1 MYFFV
6 SKGSTFPYGRP
17 VPLKTIFWI
26 MRCSTLVLAILII
39 CSSILI
45 AAESKSQDIRQTRI
59 SLGLS
64 GKSLE
69 TALKEIERQTNFRF
83 GYKKTDISRFARIQL
98 PEANRTVASTLDL
111 LLSGT
116 GLTYQQK
123 DHYVFIL
130 PAPMPAPAPVKA
142 ETQELMVKGTVTS
155 AKGEKLPGVTI
166 RLKGFPGGT
175 NTDQEGRFSIRV
187 PNEHSI
193 LVFSFIGYISKE
205 VAVAGRTSI
214 SVQLEESSTA
224 LGEIV
229 VVGYGT
235 QLKVNTISSVSAVKG
250 KDFAQKPV
258 VNLTN
263 NLVGRMPGLIAD
275 QGSGELG
282 LDGSRIRIRG
292 TSTIGNA
299 NPLMVVDGIYRDF
312 SRLDP
317 ATIESVTILKDAAA
331 VAPYGLAGANG
342 VILVTTKKGKTGLPT
357 LTYNGYVGF
366 QNPTRMPRMVNS
378 YQYALLSNEAN
389 RNDGFNAAFTADQI
403 AGYKKTVDGAA
414 DADPDR
420 YPNSEGLRDVIQRN
434 AILTSHNM
442 QLSGG
447 TEKVKYYAGL
457 GYTSQDGQF
466 TTTSLKKYNLLAN
479 LDVEATKTTRVSL
492 SISGWVENQ
501 RYSGYSDPGSGD
513 ANNRYASAG
522 GGIMY
527 QAFRTPP
534 TSAIYYS
541 NGLWGS
547 YITNSLVGTIEHSG
561 YARNEN
567 TQIMTTFTIEQQLP
581 FIKGLSVKGLVS
593 YDPYNTY
600 SKIWKTPI
608 PTYSVDFTT
617 TPYTYTKNFLGP
629 SKSTLNLST
638 SQNKAFT
645 YQGYLNYHNTFGKHD
660 VTFLGVLE
668 ARSQKYWDLSG
679 SRINYPID
687 IDELDRGGTAQ
698 GEVSNGGAS
707 SQERQ
712 VGYVYRLSYN
722 YDGKYLAEVSGRYD
736 GHYYF
741 APGRKYGFFPAFSL
755 GWNMAREN
763 FIKDNVSWINVLKLR
778 ASYGESGN
786 LAGGAFQYLTGYSI
800 YNNAAVMAG
809 SLTAGIYEVLQ
820 ANTAITWERAK
831 KSNVGMDIAFWNDKL
846 IIGADYFYEKRSNM
860 LVPPTVTVPAE
871 YGVGLTEQNAAI
883 MSNHGLEISLGTK
896 HTFSNGLQLDVSGN
910 FTYAQN
916 KLLQVFETD
925 ATYNNPNRRQTG
937 RSYGTQFGLKALGY
951 FKPSDFNSDGSLK
964 AEVAS
969 IPDAPVQPGDIR
981 YADLS
986 GSDGK
991 PDGIIDDNDQTVIG
1005 RPNGT
1010 PQMIF
1015 GLSPSLAWKGFDLNL
1030 LFQAAAQIS
1039 LPVGGNLVYPFDQQG
1054 SASALYYKDH
1064 WTPDNTDALYPRVST
1079 QPKYYNTRFSS
1090 WWLRDAAYIKL
1101 RSAELGYSMSHKLIR
1116 RAGIQQLRIYV
1127 AGQNLWTWTP
1137 NMKEMIDPEAR
1148 SSNGQY
1154 YFQQQT
1160 TSFGMNVTF

>member
-1 MYFFV
+1 MHFFV
-6 SKGSTFPYGRP
+6 CKGSTLPYECSI
-17 VPLKTIFWI
+17 PLKTTLWI
-26 MRCSTLVLAILII
+26 MRCSTLVMAILLIS
-39 CSSILI
+39 CNMLI
-45 AAESKSQDIRQTRI
+45 AAKTNGQDIRETSV
-59 SLGLS
+59 SLGIS

-69 TALKEIERQTNFRF
+69 TALKEIEQRTNFRF
-83 GYKKTDISRFARIQL
+83 GYRKTEISRFSRIQL
-98 PEANRTVASTLDL
+98 PAATRTVASTLDL

-123 DHYVFIL
+123 DHYVFIIPVPV
-130 PAPMPAPAPVKA
+130 PATAPHLEV
-142 ETQELMVKGTVTS
+142 QELTVTGTVTS
-155 AKGEKLPGVTI
+155 AKGEKLPGVSI
-166 RLKGFPGGT
+166 RLKGALNGT
-175 NTDQEGRFSIRV
+175 NTDPEGKFSIRV
-187 PNEHSI
+187 PNEESI
-193 LVFSFIGYISKE
+193 LVFSFIGYVTKE
-205 VAVAGRTSI
+205 IPVAGRTSI
-214 SVQLEESSTA
+214 DIQLEESSTA
-224 LGEIV
+224 LGEII

-235 QLKVNTISSVSAVKG
+235 QLKATSIAAVSTVKG
-250 KDFAQKPV
+250 RDFAQKPV
-258 VNLTN
+258 VNMTN

-275 QGSGELG
+275 QGSGEPG

-299 NPLMVVDGIYRDF
+299 NPLLVVDGIYRDF

-317 ATIESVTILKDAAA
+317 ATIESITILKDAAA

-342 VILVTTKKGKTGLPT
+342 VILVTTKKGKTGAPVLS
-357 LTYNGYVGF
+357 YNGYLGV

-378 YQYALLSNEAN
+378 YQYALLSNEAT
-389 RNDGFNAAFTADQI
+389 RNDNFNPAFTDAQI

-414 DADPDR
+414 DADRDR
-420 YPNSEGLRDVIQRN
+420 YPNSKGLRDVIQRN
-434 AILTSHNM
+434 ALLTNHNL

-447 TEKVKYYAGL
+447 TEKMKYFAAL
-457 GYTSQDGQF
+457 GYTSQEGQF
-466 TTTSLKKYNLLAN
+466 STTNLKKYNALAN
-479 LDVEATKTTRVSL
+479 LDIEATKNTRVSL

-501 RYSGYSDPGSGD
+501 HYSGYSDAGSGD

-541 NGLWGS
+541 NGFWGS
-547 YITNSLVGTIEHSG
+547 YITNSLVGTIAHSG
-561 YARNEN
+561 YSRNEN
-567 TQIMTTFTIEQQLP
+567 TQLMTTFSIEQQLP
-581 FIKGLSVKGLVS
+581 FIKGLSIKGVAS

-600 SKIWKTPI
+600 SKTWKTPI
-608 PTYSVDFTT
+608 LTYSADFTT
-617 TPYTYTKNFLGP
+617 TPYTFTPTNIGP
-629 SKSTLNLST
+629 SKPTLNLST

-668 ARSQKYWDLSG
+668 SRSQKYWDLSG
-679 SRINYPID
+679 GRINYPID

-698 GEVSNGGAS
+698 GELSNGGSS
-707 SQERQ
+707 SQQRQ
-712 VGYVYRLSYN
+712 IGYVYRLSYN

-741 APGRKYGFFPAFSL
+741 APGRKYGFFPSFSL

-763 FIKDNVSWINVLKLR
+763 FMKDNVAWVDVLKIR

-786 LAGGAFQYLTGYSI
+786 LAGGPFQYLTGYSI
-800 YNNAAVMAG
+800 YNNAAVLDGA
-809 SLTAGIYEVLQ
+809 LTAGINEVLQ
-820 ANTAITWERAK
+820 ANTFITWERAK
-831 KSNVGMDIAFWNDKL
+831 KINVGIDAALWKGKL
-846 IIGADYFYEKRSNM
+846 NITADYFYEKRSNM

-883 MSNHGLEISLGTK
+883 MNNRGFEIGIGTN
-896 HTFSNGLQLDVSGN
+896 HTFSNGLQLEVNGN
-910 FTYAQN
+910 FTYAKN

-937 RSYGTQFGLKALGY
+937 RAYGTQFGLKALGY
-951 FKPSDFNSDGSLK
+951 FTPADFNADGSLK
-964 AEVAS
+964 PDVPS
-969 IPDAPVQPGDIR
+969 IPDAPVRPGDLK

-986 GSDGK
+986 GPSGK
-991 PDGIIDDNDQTVIG
+991 PDGIINDNDQTVIG

-1015 GLSPSLAWKGFDLNL
+1015 GLSPALSWKGFDLNL
-1030 LFQAAAQIS
+1030 LLQAATQIS
-1039 LPVGGNLVYPFDQQG
+1039 LPVGGNLVFPFDQQG
-1054 SASALYYKDH
+1054 SVSELYYKDH
-1064 WTPDNTDALYPRVST
+1064 WTPANTNALYPRVST
-1079 QPKYYNTRFSS
+1079 QPKDYNTRFSS
-1090 WWLRDAAYIKL
+1090 WWLRDASYIKL
-1101 RSAELGYSMSHKLIR
+1101 RSAELGYSLSSKLTKRI
-1116 RAGIQQLRIYV
+1116 GIQQVRVYA

-1137 NMKEMIDPEAR
+1137 HMKEKIDPEAR

-1160 TSFGMNVTF
+1160 TSVGLNVIF

>member
-1 MYFFV
+1 
-6 SKGSTFPYGRP
+6 
-17 VPLKTIFWI
+17 
-26 MRCSTLVLAILII
+26 MRCSTLVLAILLF
-39 CSSILI
+39 CCNILI
-45 AAESKSQDIRQTRI
+45 AAKTNAQDIRQTKV

-69 TALKEIERQTNFRF
+69 TALKEIEQQTNFRF
-83 GYKKTDISRFARIQL
+83 GYRLNEINKFSHLQL
-98 PEANRTVASTLDL
+98 PVATRSVASTLDL

-123 DHYVFIL
+123 DHYVFIV
-130 PAPMPAPAPVKA
+130 PAPSPAPEKVQS
-142 ETQELMVKGTVTS
+142 QELTVTGTVIS
-155 AKGEKLPGVTI
+155 PKGDKLPGVSI
-166 RLKGFPGGT
+166 RLKGAANGT
-175 NTDQEGRFSIRV
+175 NTDAEGKFSIRV
-187 PNEHSI
+187 PDEQSI
-193 LVFSFIGYISKE
+193 LIFSFIGYITKE
-205 VAVAGRTSI
+205 VPLAGRTSI
-214 SVQLEESSTA
+214 DIQLEESSTA
-224 LGEIV
+224 LNEVI

-235 QLKVNTISSVSAVKG
+235 QLKATSISAVSVVKG

-275 QGSGELG
+275 QGSGEPG

-299 NPLMVVDGIYRDF
+299 NPLLVVDGIYRDF

-342 VILVTTKKGKTGLPT
+342 VILVTTKKGKSGAPVLS
-357 LTYNGYVGF
+357 YNGYAGF

-389 RNDGFNAAFTADQI
+389 RNDNFSPAFTDAQI

-414 DADPDR
+414 DADRDR
-420 YPNSEGLRDVIQRN
+420 YPNSQGLRDVIQRN
-434 AILTSHNM
+434 SLLTNHNL

-447 TEKVKYYAGL
+447 TDKVKYFAAL
-457 GYTSQDGQF
+457 GYTNQEGQF
-466 TTTSLKKYNLLAN
+466 STTSLKKYNALAN
-479 LDVEATKTTRVSL
+479 LDVAATKNTQVSISL
-492 SISGWVENQ
+492 SGWVEDQN
-501 RYSGYSDPGSGD
+501 YSGYSDPGSGD

-547 YITNSLVGTIEHSG
+547 YITNSLVGTIAHSG
-561 YARNEN
+561 YAHNEN
-567 TQIMTTFTIEQQLP
+567 TQIMTTFSIEQQLP
-581 FIKGLSVKGLVS
+581 FIKGLSIKGVAS

-600 SKIWKTPI
+600 TKVWKTPI
-608 PTYSVDFTT
+608 LTYSADFTT
-617 TPYTYTKNFLGP
+617 TPYTFTPTYIGP
-629 SKSTLNLST
+629 SKPSLSLST

-660 VTFLGVLE
+660 ITFLGVLE
-668 ARSQKYWDLSG
+668 SRTQKYWDLSG

-707 SQERQ
+707 SEQRQ
-712 VGYVYRLSYN
+712 IGYVYRLSYN

-755 GWNMAREN
+755 GWNMARESFMKN
-763 FIKDNVSWINVLKLR
+763 NVTWIDALKLR

-786 LAGGAFQYLTGYSI
+786 LAGGPFQYLTGYSI
-800 YNNAAVMAG
+800 YNNAAVLNGA
-809 SLTAGIYEVLQ
+809 LTAGISEVLQ

-831 KSNVGMDIAFWNDKL
+831 KTNVGIDASLWKGKL
-846 IIGADYFYEKRSNM
+846 TIGADYFYEKRSNM

-883 MSNHGLEISLGTK
+883 MSNHGVEISLGTN
-896 HTFSNGLQLDVSGN
+896 HTFSNGLQLQVNGN

-937 RSYGTQFGLKALGY
+937 RAYGTQFGLKALGY
-951 FKPSDFNSDGSLK
+951 FTPADFNADGSVK
-964 AEVAS
+964 SDVAS
-969 IPDAPVQPGDIR
+969 IPDAPVRPGDLK
-981 YADLS
+981 YADLGGPS
-986 GSDGK
+986 GK
-991 PDGIIDDNDQTVIG
+991 PDGIINDNDQTVIG

-1015 GLSPSLAWKGFDLNL
+1015 GFSPALSWKGFDLNFL
-1030 LFQAAAQIS
+1030 LQAATQIS
-1039 LPVGGNLVYPFDQQG
+1039 LPVGGNLVFPFDQQG
-1054 SASALYYKDH
+1054 SVSELYYNDH
-1064 WTPDNTDALYPRVST
+1064 WTPANTNALYPRATT
-1079 QPKYYNTRFSS
+1079 QPKDYNTRFSS
-1090 WWLRDAAYIKL
+1090 WWLRDASYLKL
-1101 RSAELGYSMSHKLIR
+1101 RSAELGYSLSTNLIR
-1116 RAGIQQLRIYV
+1116 RMRIQQLRVYV
-1127 AGQNLWTWTP
+1127 AAQNLWTWTP
-1137 NMKEMIDPEAR
+1137 NMKEKIDPEAR

-1160 TSFGMNVTF
+1160 TSLGLNVTF